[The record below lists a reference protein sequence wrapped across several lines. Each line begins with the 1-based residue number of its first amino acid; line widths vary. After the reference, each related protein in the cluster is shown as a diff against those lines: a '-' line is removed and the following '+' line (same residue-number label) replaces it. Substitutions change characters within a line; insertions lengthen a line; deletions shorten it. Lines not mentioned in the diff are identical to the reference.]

1 MSSRAAFV
9 RFFKPWEI
17 NYQDIEKISLNI
29 LIGAK
34 NIFCG
39 DQERITEAYQ
49 ALNIQNSCA

>member
-17 NYQDIEKISLNI
+17 NYQDIEKISLI